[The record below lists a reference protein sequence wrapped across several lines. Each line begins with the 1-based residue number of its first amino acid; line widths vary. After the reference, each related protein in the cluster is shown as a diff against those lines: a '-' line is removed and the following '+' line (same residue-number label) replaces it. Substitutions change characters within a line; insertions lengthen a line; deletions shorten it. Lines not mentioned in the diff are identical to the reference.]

1 MSKAESENI
10 YDEYGNVT
18 LYDVKLYDEYDA
30 NAELSNR
37 DKSANSNLDNK
48 KIIKKKWCIL
58 FVILFF
64 STGAL
69 VGSLSMYLMPQKDA
83 PITTTAA
90 TTSSTTTRLSLL
102 KRGFLNKYAYVVKLD
117 NLSVVRRPK
126 KCLKSMKSCKIYVK
140 LSIIS
145 RNPKEN
151 LIYLNISDCS
161 PDEMQSLINIVRIL
175 MILKLY
181 LNKNFHVTE

>member
-102 KRGFLNKYAYVVKLD
+102 KLDFGF
-117 NLSVVRRPK
+117 
-126 KCLKSMKSCKIYVK
+126 
-140 LSIIS
+140 
-145 RNPKEN
+145 
-151 LIYLNISDCS
+151 
-161 PDEMQSLINIVRIL
+161 
-175 MILKLY
+175 
-181 LNKNFHVTE
+181 